1 MIDYNQLP
9 SDSRVWIYQSNKAFT
24 DLQTEKIQQ
33 KLEAFIKQWQSHNTP
48 LKAWAG
54 IKYNRFI
61 QIIVDKSHEAPSGC
75 SIDSSVALIKD
86 IEKQMQ
92 VDMFDRLNFTYK
104 SDSDSVLSASRPEF
118 SKLYASGAINDN
130 TTVFNNLVSSK
141 AELETK
147 WEIALSDSWHSR
159 MV

>member
-33 KLEAFIKQWQSHNTP
+33 KLETFIKQWQSHDTP

-75 SIDSSVALIKD
+75 SIDSSVTLIKS
-86 IEKQMQ
+86 IEEEMQ

-104 SDSDSVLSASRPEF
+104 SDTDSVLSASRPEF

-141 AELETK
+141 AELELK